1 MPDSCGYRLTKS
13 YQARR
18 LLRSGSALAFAGG
31 LGHVSLLP
39 RLVLTQLRSIM
50 PFITRAR
57 VAGGLVA
64 VAIFATAAVPALGQ
78 APSSGVRAAPARP
91 RFDSTGVGDTSM
103 FAPLNLPPGNE
114 YRSGSGA
121 PGPRYWQQ
129 RADYDL
135 KATLDTTAKALH
147 GEMTVRYTN
156 NSPDTLHFLW
166 FQVEQNAFKS
176 NSLNSYVFPAESRF
190 GARNFEGGDVIDRF
204 EEVTANGKGARR
216 ALKLR
221 NEGTVMKAD
230 LAEPLAPGRTATIS
244 AAWHFN
250 IPEHGADRMGRDGA
264 LYELAQWY
272 PRLNVYDDLRGWN
285 TEPYLGQGE
294 FYLEYGDYT
303 LDVTV
308 PAGYIVAATGMLQ
321 NPRDVLTPA
330 QIGRLA
336 QAGKSDNVVHIV
348 TREDLTSGAARPRKT
363 GTMTWRFAAK
373 NVRDVVFATSPD
385 YLWDASSY
393 KGSLAQA
400 FYRPSAIEPWKDAA
414 DMSRM
419 SIQEYSER
427 WFPYPWPQI
436 TAVEGP
442 ISGMEYPM
450 VAMEAKSA
458 DKYDLYNVVTHEI
471 GHMWFPMIVGSNE
484 RMHMWQD
491 EGFNTFINT
500 FSEARRY
507 PEKGDQM
514 ARAAGE
520 RSLVTQYM
528 EHNVDEPLEIN
539 PDRINPQLLGEN
551 AYVKTSVALQQLRQE
566 ILGPEAFDDAFRT
579 YIQRW
584 AFKHPS
590 PTDFF
595 RTMEDV
601 SGRRLDWYFREWYL
615 ENPHFDQAI
624 DSVVTAQHGDTL
636 LVAVLYAN
644 HARGIEPIRARF
656 TFTDGSTQDFNYPA
670 EVWSTNTTSYEREYA
685 FVGKKLAKI
694 QLDPESRSVDVD
706 RSNNVWPGGGKVTP

>member
-1 MPDSCGYRLTKS
+1 MPNLS
-13 YQARR
+13 
-18 LLRSGSALAFAGG
+18 
-31 LGHVSLLP
+31 
-39 RLVLTQLRSIM
+39 
-50 PFITRAR
+50 RAR
-57 VAGGLVA
+57 VAGGLLAATFA
-64 VAIFATAAVPALGQ
+64 VTAASTAFAQ
-78 APSSGVRAAPARP
+78 AAAPRTTPPRP

-121 PGPRYWQQ
+121 PGPKYWQQ

-135 KATLDTTAKALH
+135 KATLDTAAKALR
-147 GEMTVRYTN
+147 GEMTIRYTN

-204 EEVTANGKGARR
+204 EEVPAAGKGARR

-221 NEGTVMKAD
+221 TEGTVMKAD
-230 LAEPLAPGRTATIS
+230 LAEPLAPGRTVTIN

-272 PRLNVYDDLRGWN
+272 PRVNVYDDVRGWN

-303 LDVTV
+303 LEVTV
-308 PAGYIVAATGMLQ
+308 PAGYIVTATGTLQ
-321 NPRDVLTPA
+321 NPRDVLTPT
-330 QIGRLA
+330 QITRLA
-336 QAGKSDNVVHIV
+336 QAMKSERPVNIV
-348 TREDLTSGAARPRKT
+348 TQQDLSSGAARPRKT

-373 NVRDVVFATSPD
+373 SVRDVVFAASPD

-393 KGSLAQA
+393 KGVLAQA

-427 WFPYPWPQI
+427 WFMYPYPQI

-514 ARAAGE
+514 ARAGQE

-566 ILGPEAFDDAFRT
+566 ILGPEAFDDAFRM
-579 YIQRW
+579 YIRRW
-584 AFKHPS
+584 AFKHPT
-590 PTDFF
+590 PVDFF

-601 SGRRLDWYFREWYL
+601 SGKRLDWYFREWFL

-624 DSVVTAQHGDTL
+624 DSVVTQQRGDTL
-636 LVAVLYAN
+636 FVGVLYAN
-644 HARGIEPIRARF
+644 HARGVEPIRARF

-670 EVWSTNTTSYEREYA
+670 EVWSTNTSMYPREYA

-694 QLDPESRSVDVD
+694 ELDPEQRLVDVD
-706 RSNNVWPGGGKVTP
+706 RTNNSWPAQRATP